1 MYRLFIVGLF
11 LLAWLGCADTRQTGS
26 RAESYEPTWESLGK
40 YPVPEWFKDAKF
52 GIYTHWGAYAV
63 PAFGHEWY
71 PRRMYIDGD
80 HSRGNFLK
88 YHQEH
93 FGHQDEFG
101 YKDFI
106 PMFTGEKFDAEEWAE
121 LFKKAGAQFA
131 GPVAEHHDGFA
142 MWDTKYSE
150 WNAVKMGP
158 KRDVV
163 GEMEQA
169 IRKRGMKF
177 VTSFH
182 HAYNWQYY
190 QVWRGKYD
198 VADPAYEGLYGPM
211 HGENERPNKEF
222 IDEWHGKLIEV
233 IDKYSP
239 DLMWFDF
246 GLEMLPESAIQDYLA
261 YYYNHAVKNGKQVVV
276 TYKDHDLPPGVGV
289 VDLERGRMEKLTYH
303 NWLTDTSIGW
313 RSWGYIDGESFKDAN
328 VLIDVLVDIV
338 SKDGCM
344 LLSVGPRAD
353 GSIPEE
359 AQKYLLDI
367 GEWLKINGEAIYG
380 TRPWVVYGEGPTK
393 MEAGGGFN
401 EDPDRQ
407 YTGEDIRY
415 TVKGDALYAIALGWP
430 GEQMTIRTAGGG
442 NDAWERLDAGKIT
455 SITMLGDGR
464 KLDWE
469 QTEDGLV
476 IQTPDQKPC
485 ENAFVFK
492 IMR

>member
-1 MYRLFIVGLF
+1 
-11 LLAWLGCADTRQTGS
+11 
-26 RAESYEPTWESLGK
+26 
-40 YPVPEWFKDAKF
+40 
-52 GIYTHWGAYAV
+52 
-63 PAFGHEWY
+63 
-71 PRRMYIDGD
+71 
-80 HSRGNFLK
+80 
-88 YHQEH
+88 
-93 FGHQDEFG
+93 
-101 YKDFI
+101 
-106 PMFTGEKFDAEEWAE
+106 
-121 LFKKAGAQFA
+121 
-131 GPVAEHHDGFA
+131 
-142 MWDTKYSE
+142 
-150 WNAVKMGP
+150 
-158 KRDVV
+158 
-163 GEMEQA
+163 
-169 IRKRGMKF
+169 
-177 VTSFH
+177 
-182 HAYNWQYY
+182 
-190 QVWRGKYD
+190 
-198 VADPAYEGLYGPM
+198 
-211 HGENERPNKEF
+211 
-222 IDEWHGKLIEV
+222 
-233 IDKYSP
+233 
-239 DLMWFDF
+239 
-246 GLEMLPESAIQDYLA
+246 
-261 YYYNHAVKNGKQVVV
+261 
-276 TYKDHDLPPGVGV
+276 
-289 VDLERGRMEKLTYH
+289 
-303 NWLTDTSIGW
+303 
-313 RSWGYIDGESFKDAN
+313 
-328 VLIDVLVDIV
+328 
-338 SKDGCM
+338 M

-476 IQTPDQKPC
+476 IQTPDQKLC